1 MFVCDTTGSMGDEL
15 SYLQAEL
22 MDIIQRVKKQNGN
35 IPLRLSV
42 NFYRDEGEEY
52 VVRSFPFTED
62 FDRAVQNLGQQTAE
76 GGGDYEE
83 AVEEALSDAIHG
95 HEWSDAESAKLLFLV
110 LDAPPHAAAKDQ
122 MQQLLLDAAERGI
135 RVIPVIASGADQNTE
150 FLMRSFALGTGGS
163 YVTLTNDSG
172 IGDGHL
178 EPSVGETEVYKL
190 NDLLLEIINDYL
202 Q

>member
-1 MFVCDTTGSMGDEL
+1 MGDEL

-95 HEWSDAESAKLLFLV
+95 HEWSDAAK
-110 LDAPPHAAAKDQ
+110 
-122 MQQLLLDAAERGI
+122 R
-135 RVIPVIASGADQNTE
+135 
-150 FLMRSFALGTGGS
+150 
-163 YVTLTNDSG
+163 
-172 IGDGHL
+172 
-178 EPSVGETEVYKL
+178 
-190 NDLLLEIINDYL
+190 
-202 Q
+202 

>member
-76 GGGDYEE
+76 GAETMRRQSKKRCLTRFMGMSGLMPQ
-83 AVEEALSDAIHG
+83 ALSCYF
-95 HEWSDAESAKLLFLV
+95 WSW
-110 LDAPPHAAAKDQ
+110 
-122 MQQLLLDAAERGI
+122 MRRRMQLLRIKYSSSFWMRRKG
-135 RVIPVIASGADQNTE
+135 AS
-150 FLMRSFALGTGGS
+150 
-163 YVTLTNDSG
+163 V
-172 IGDGHL
+172 
-178 EPSVGETEVYKL
+178 
-190 NDLLLEIINDYL
+190 
-202 Q
+202 